1 MQDLPRNLDAERA
14 LLSAFVLDRQQY
26 ERLRSRITVDVF
38 THELHLLVAKA
49 LDVLYRTGADFAP
62 VTILAEMDRNEAT
75 SARFRGAGG
84 VDLLGDLTIA
94 GIPSKAAASYLKIL
108 EESAQKRSILKA
120 TDELAALA
128 RNGAE
133 VTDLAK
139 VFQVYS
145 RRMETLLATA
155 EGIRTVDVLAAL
167 NATLPPVPWIADG
180 WLGEGDLVIFGGE
193 WASGKSLIALDLA
206 ISVATGIHW
215 MGRIPIAKT
224 GPVLYVDEENNAR
237 NVTRRLS
244 RMIRGR
250 NLDPDLTGS
259 IPLRYLTK
267 NHLRLDAPRGLST
280 LRTEIKAHRPVLVVL
295 DSLIRFHGA
304 DENSNTDMA
313 ALFGEAIVPLATK
326 YNCAFVVLDHMR
338 KPSKED
344 HKFDQGHRVRG
355 AGDKAG
361 VGDGLWTVEGD
372 RETDSRAL
380 SCRKNRWEDSLP
392 PAMTTKWVT
401 SEDET
406 AAWIECSDAVIASE
420 VRRLTAEIAIP
431 KILENNPRG
440 IHATELYDRAAAA
453 TAAPKRTLQ
462 RVVKTLLS
470 DGVIRSR
477 KEPFRKVR
485 YWVGTLEEGLYDE

>member
-1 MQDLPRNLDAERA
+1 VQDLPRNLDAERA
-14 LLSAFVLDRQQY
+14 LLTSIVLDPRHY
-26 ERLRSRITVDVF
+26 ARLKSRIVPDLF
-38 THELHLLVAKA
+38 DHELHRELAAVFRRIDRDG
-49 LDVLYRTGADFAP
+49 LDVTM
-62 VTILAEMDRNEAT
+62 VTILAEIDREEKLSN
-75 SARFRGAGG
+75 RFRLTPDGMAALVALTDGSVPSNAAESYLKLAEEHAAKRNILRATEELAGMATNG
-84 VDLLGDLTIA
+84 SNAADLARMFHVYARKMEAVLTIA
-94 GIPSKAAASYLKIL
+94 
-108 EESAQKRSILKA
+108 
-120 TDELAALA
+120 D
-128 RNGAE
+128 
-133 VTDLAK
+133 
-139 VFQVYS
+139 
-145 RRMETLLATA
+145 
-155 EGIRTVDVLAAL
+155 GIRTVDVAAAL

-224 GPVLYVDEENNAR
+224 GPVLYVDEENNSR

-250 NLDPDLTGS
+250 NLDPDLAAS

-267 NHLRLDAPRGLST
+267 NHLRLDAPNGLST
-280 LRTEIKAHRPVLVVL
+280 LRTEIETHRHVLVVL

-326 YNCAFVVLDHMR
+326 YGCAFVVLDHMR
-338 KPSKED
+338 KPSKDDER
-344 HKFDQGHRVRG
+344 FDQGHRVRG

-372 RETDSRAL
+372 RETDSRTL

-392 PAMTTKWVT
+392 PAMSTKWVT

-406 AAWIECSDAVIASE
+406 AAWIECKDATLS
-420 VRRLTAEIAIP
+420 AEAAIP
-431 KILENNPRG
+431 SILAAYPSG
-440 IHATELYDRAAAA
+440 MLASELYDRLIAQG
-453 TAAPKRTLQ
+453 TPKRSAIRT
-462 RVVKTLLS
+462 VKRLVST
-470 DGVIRSR
+470 GQIESR
-477 KEPFRKVR
+477 RERGRFVR
-485 YWVGTLEEGLYDE
+485 YWVGTLVEDGSV

>member
-1 MQDLPRNLDAERA
+1 
-14 LLSAFVLDRQQY
+14 LDRGQY

-38 THELHLLVAKA
+38 THELHLVVAKT
-49 LDVLYRTGADFAP
+49 LDVLYRSGTDFAP
-62 VTILAEMDRNEAT
+62 ITILSEIDRDD
-75 SARFRGAGG
+75 SASAKFRGSGG
-84 VDLLGDLTIA
+84 VDLLGELTIA
-94 GIPSKAAASYLKIL
+94 GVPSKAAPSYLKLL
-108 EESAQKRSILKA
+108 EESAQKRSILRA
-120 TDELAALA
+120 TEELAVLAKNGADSADLA
-128 RNGAE
+128 RI
-133 VTDLAK
+133 
-139 VFQVYS
+139 FQTYS

-155 EGIRTVDVLAAL
+155 EGIRTVDVLTAL
-167 NATLPPVPWIADG
+167 SATLPPVPWIADG

-215 MGRIPIAKT
+215 MGRIPIAKV
-224 GPVLYVDEENNAR
+224 GPVIYVDEENNAR

-244 RMIRGR
+244 RMVRGR
-250 NLDPDLTGS
+250 NLDPDLAAS

-280 LRTEIKAHRPVLVVL
+280 LRTEIEAHRPVLVVL

-344 HKFDQGHRVRG
+344 ERFDQGHRVRG

-361 VGDGLWTVEGD
+361 VGDGVWTIEGD
-372 RETDSRAL
+372 RETDSRTL

-401 SEDET
+401 SEDES
-406 AAWIECSDAVIASE
+406 AAWIECADA
-420 VRRLTAEIAIP
+420 
-431 KILENNPRG
+431 K
-440 IHATELYDRAAAA
+440 IHADNSIMAVLGGFAGGMLAGDLYDHLAASG
-453 TAAPKRTLQ
+453 TPKRSAIRMVKKLLQ
-462 RVVKTLLS
+462 
-470 DGVIRSR
+470 GGQIESR
-477 KEPFRKVR
+477 KERGGRVR
-485 YWVGTLEEGLYDE
+485 YWVGTLVESGAS